1 MCDIYISACSAVC
14 IETMAM
20 NSQLFLFFSTPYF
33 FSDQLSSVT
42 NFNRYFLRMSID
54 LTDDTPIQHLLDTVE
69 SISCPATP
77 QPSSTPVKYTS
88 AGIKRFLLHDKNN
101 YKIMSN
107 PNKRA
112 IAACWSK
119 FGLPAMRMNNG
130 EEGKFSIIKGFASC
144 KSCFETYF
152 YNDSSTTILNGHRCL
167 VDQQQGLLT
176 FTSSASPLRNTFGA
190 KLLSKKKEDMKK
202 LCTNWVACS
211 MRPFSIVMDPGFK
224 LILQECLRIGEL

>member
-1 MCDIYISACSAVC
+1 
-14 IETMAM
+14 MAM

-33 FSDQLSSVT
+33 FGDQLSSVT

-54 LTDDTPIQHLLDTVE
+54 LTDDTPIQHLLDTSE
-69 SISCPATP
+69 SVSCPAIP

-88 AGIKRFLLHDKNN
+88 AGIKRFLLHNKNN

-107 PNKRA
+107 PDKRA
-112 IAACWSK
+112 IAACWNK
-119 FGLPAMRMNNG
+119 FGLPAMRMNND
-130 EEGKFSIIKGFASC
+130 EEEKFSIIKGFASC

-224 LILQECLRIGEL
+224 LILQECLKIGEL